1 MKTGLFSII
10 AGFLLLVSL
19 SKANDNHPIV
29 EKIIL
34 EEKTFEEQMQETE
47 LYKKTVPVEDTI
59 METHKL
65 IQDFKNEKI
74 N

>member
-1 MKTGLFSII
+1 MKTGLLSII
-10 AGFLLLVSL
+10 AGFLLLISL

-29 EKIIL
+29 KRIIL

-47 LYKKTVPVEDTI
+47 LYKKTVSVEDTI

-65 IQDFKNEKI
+65 IQELRNEKI